1 MSESRQLRWV
11 AVRAWIVLAAL
22 AAGLDAAET
31 PALLDLGYR
40 QMYNLEFSAAHATFA
55 EHIQRHPDDAMGPA
69 SDAAAYLFGEF
80 DRLHILQS
88 EFFLHD
94 ENFRKQRHL
103 TPDAATARLF
113 QERIAR
119 AQQLAAQRLA
129 QAPKD
134 ANALL
139 AMMLAQGL
147 RSDYEGL
154 IEERYMTSLA
164 STRKSRLTAE
174 RLLALDPNCYDAW
187 TAIGVENYL
196 LSLKPMPVRWFLQLV
211 GNSTDKEYGLQKLK
225 LTAERG
231 HYLKPFAQLLLAVA
245 AMRAK
250 DMARAEQLLR
260 GLSIEYPRNHL
271 YAEELSRIKTLQH
284 SR

>member
-1 MSESRQLRWV
+1 MAARGSILL
-11 AVRAWIVLAAL
+11 AVLAATL
-22 AAGLDAAET
+22 GAAET
-31 PALLDLGYR
+31 PSLLDLGYR
-40 QMYNLEFSAAHATFA
+40 QMYNLEFNAAHASFA
-55 EHIQRHPDDAMGPA
+55 GHIQLHPDDAMGPA

-103 TPDAATARLF
+103 TPDATTARLF
-113 QERIAR
+113 HERIAR
-119 AQQLAAQRLA
+119 ARQLAAQRLA

-196 LSLKPMPVRWFLQLV
+196 LSLKPMPVRWFLQLA

-250 DMARAEQLLR
+250 DMARAEQLLY
-260 GLSIEYPRNHL
+260 GLAAEYPRNHL
-271 YAEELSRIKTLQH
+271 YAEELARIKVLRH